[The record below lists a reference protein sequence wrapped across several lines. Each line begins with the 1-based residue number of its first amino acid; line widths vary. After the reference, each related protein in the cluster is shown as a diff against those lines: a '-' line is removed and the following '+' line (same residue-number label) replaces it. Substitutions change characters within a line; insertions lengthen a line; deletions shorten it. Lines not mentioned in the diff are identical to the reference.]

1 MKVTNNVDLWC
12 MKNKKARGIFD
23 EQFRLEKLTNQNDPL
38 VKLLAGIDWE
48 QFRRILTNAFEKEDK
63 GVGGRPPFDYVMM
76 FKIMVLQRYYNLSD
90 EQMQFQILDRLS
102 FMRFLGLTLCD
113 SVPDEKTIW
122 LFRENLI
129 EEKLVE
135 KLFDKFLSSLEK
147 ANLVGREGRM
157 VDASFVEVPRQRNSR
172 DENQQIKE
180 GIVPEG
186 WVDEPNKLAQKDL
199 DARWTKK
206 NCQTFYGYKDHVK
219 VDTKSKLIIDYQ
231 VTDASVHDSQ
241 PLEDLLSKKDK
252 DQPLYADSAYTGT
265 GQEKVIKKSGMIN
278 CVHEKGY
285 KNKPLTK
292 KQQQSNRKKSKF
304 RARVEHVF
312 GFMEISMKGMYI
324 HSIGKVR
331 AEGII
336 GLMNLTYNLL
346 RSIQIR
352 TLRRISVSI

>member
-1 MKVTNNVDLWC
+1 
-12 MKNKKARGIFD
+12 MKNKNERGFFD

-38 VKLLAGIDWE
+38 VKLLQQINWE
-48 QFRRILTNAFEKEDK
+48 QFRRILTNAFEKEEK
-63 GVGGRPPFDYVMM
+63 GIGGRTPFDYVMM
-76 FKIMVLQRYYNLSD
+76 FKILVLQRYYNLSD

-102 FMRFLGLTLCD
+102 FMRFLGLTLSD

-129 EEKLVE
+129 EHKLVD

-147 ANLVGREGRM
+147 ANLIGKEGRM

-172 DENQQIKE
+172 EENQKIKD
-180 GIVPEG
+180 GIVPED
-186 WVDEPNKLAQKDL
+186 WEDDPNKLAQKDL

-206 NCQTFYGYKDHVK
+206 NNQVFYGYKDHVK
-219 VDTKSKLIIDYQ
+219 VDEKSKLIIGYE

-241 PLEDLLSKKDK
+241 PLKDLLNKKDK
-252 DQPLYADSAYTGT
+252 GQPLYADSAYTGEE
-265 GQEKVIKKSGMIN
+265 QEKVIVKVGMIN
-278 CVHEKGY
+278 KVHEKGY

-292 KQQQSNRKKSKF
+292 RQMKSNRKKSKF

-312 GFMEISMKGMYI
+312 GFMEVSMKKMYI
-324 HSIGKVR
+324 HSIGRIR

-352 TLRRISVSI
+352 NLSGIGVSI